1 MALITSEEIQKL
13 YKKCG
18 VTEENEGMRTKIN
31 TGTLGNKL
39 NTCKLSA
46 HNNSTVMKINL

>member
-18 VTEENEGMRTKIN
+18 VVGKSVDMRTKIN